1 MIRKPYPIIFSMF
14 PVLFLWGN
22 LSKEEIVIWH
32 TIIPSI
38 LFSLAIAL
46 SVWGTMKFLVWNNAN
61 KRAFLASF
69 LTMFILAYGHV
80 HTIAYSITPTV
91 GRHRNII
98 PFFILSYAFM
108 FYLVKNSSRSF
119 QSVTNVLNYASF
131 FLLIIPIWNIAYYS
145 QSLIPYNYET
155 RGSPNVGAVS
165 NVPNIEKRDI
175 YYFIL
180 DGYAGQNTLSNIY
193 EFNNDKFINNLKEK
207 GFYVADDSHSNYRTT
222 PLSIASSLN
231 YDYLDNLD
239 EYYSDITNDELD
251 EGVAGGLLALGA
263 NSRIQSFLK
272 RQGYYVLNFNSG
284 KGATGWGGSAAQW
297 DENIHCSEVSSQLHM
312 VFYNTTIFG
321 SFDLDLKFDELK
333 LDYYL
338 RNNERARILCP
349 LDNIVYAK
357 KYSSKPM
364 FVLAHIIAPHPPF
377 VFGPNGEEV
386 NDRALSLTG
395 QAVWN
400 DREGYLNQLQ
410 FINRR
415 IAQVVDTLLE
425 QSRVKPII
433 VIQADHGPASLEDI
447 DSPTLLSLSERMGIL
462 NAYYFPDENWDD
474 LYPSIT
480 PVNSFRVILNNYF
493 DQNLPYLPD
502 RVYYQQANSFSDLA
516 LIDVTNILRP
526 SNPPSDTNTS
536 VVDF

>member
-1 MIRKPYPIIFSMF
+1 MIRKPYPIIFSLF

-46 SVWGTMKFLVWNNAN
+46 SIWGIIALAVRSNSDKG
-61 KRAFLASF
+61 AFLASF

-80 HTIAYSITPTV
+80 HATLYSLSPLV
-91 GRHRNII
+91 GRHRII
-98 PFFILSYAFM
+98 VPFFASIYALS
-108 FYLVKNSSRSF
+108 FYLTKKSPHSF
-119 QSVTNVLNYASF
+119 HNVTKVLNYTAL

-145 QSLIPYNYET
+145 HSSSAFNT
-155 RGSPNVGAVS
+155 RRIDSANIGAAS
-165 NVPNIEKRDI
+165 NTQNLVKRDI

-180 DGYAGQNTLSNIY
+180 DGYAGQHTLSDIY
-193 EFNNDKFINNLKEK
+193 EFNNDTFLNNLKEQ
-207 GFYVADDSHSNYRTT
+207 GFYVADDSNSNYRTT

-231 YDYLDNLD
+231 YDYLDNLNN
-239 EYYSDITNDELD
+239 YYSDITDETLE
-251 EGVAGGLLALGA
+251 EGTIGNLLTLGA
-263 NSRIQSFLK
+263 NSRLQSFLK
-272 RQGYYVLNFNSG
+272 TQGYYLLNFNSG

-297 DENIHCSEVSSQLHM
+297 DKNIHCSEVTSQLHM
-312 VFYNTTIFG
+312 VFYNTTMFG
-321 SFDLDLKFDELK
+321 SFDIDLNFDDLTP
-333 LDYYL
+333 DYYL
-338 RNNERARILCP
+338 RDNERTRILCP
-349 LDNIVYAK
+349 LDNVAYVK

-364 FVLAHIIAPHPPF
+364 FVLAHIIAPHPPY
-377 VFGPNGEEV
+377 VFGANGEEV
-386 NDRALSLTG
+386 NDGTLSLTG

-410 FINRR
+410 FINKK
-415 IAQVVDTLLE
+415 IVHVVDTLLE

-447 DSPTLLSLSERMGIL
+447 DNPTYLSLSERMGIL
-462 NAYYFPDENWDD
+462 NAYYFPDRNWNG

-493 DQNLPYLPD
+493 DQDLPYLPD
-502 RVYYQQANSFSDLA
+502 RMFYQASEDSSDLA
-516 LIDVTNILRP
+516 LVEITNILRP
-526 SNPPSDTNTS
+526 
-536 VVDF
+536 